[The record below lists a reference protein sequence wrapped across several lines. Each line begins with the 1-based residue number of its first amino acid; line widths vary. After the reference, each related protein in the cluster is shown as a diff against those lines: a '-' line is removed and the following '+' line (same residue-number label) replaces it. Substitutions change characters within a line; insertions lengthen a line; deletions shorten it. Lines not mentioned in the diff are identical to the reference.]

1 MGKEF
6 FGVRSACLRGATAL
20 PFMPCVF
27 SRAIDA
33 ALTRCMEAHPPEG
46 LERRMHPDANTMAGL
61 WAQML
66 VDRVDTVPRAGIN
79 PDVMAALERW
89 RASE

>member
-1 MGKEF
+1 MDNSLSF
-6 FGVRSACLRGATAL
+6 
-20 PFMPCVF
+20 
-27 SRAIDA
+27 RAIDA

-66 VDRVDTVPRAGIN
+66 VDRIDAVPLASVK
-79 PDVMAALERW
+79 PDVLAAGERW
-89 RASE
+89 RADK

>member
-1 MGKEF
+1 
-6 FGVRSACLRGATAL
+6 
-20 PFMPCVF
+20 
-27 SRAIDA
+27 
-33 ALTRCMEAHPPEG
+33 MEAHPPEG

>member
-1 MGKEF
+1 MDNSLSF
-6 FGVRSACLRGATAL
+6 
-20 PFMPCVF
+20 
-27 SRAIDA
+27 RAIDA

-66 VDRVDTVPRAGIN
+66 VDRIDAVPLASVK
-79 PDVMAALERW
+79 PDVLAVWERW
-89 RASE
+89 RADE

>member
-1 MGKEF
+1 MDNSLSF
-6 FGVRSACLRGATAL
+6 
-20 PFMPCVF
+20 
-27 SRAIDA
+27 RAIDA

-79 PDVMAALERW
+79 QDVMAALERW

>member
-1 MGKEF
+1 MDNSLSF
-6 FGVRSACLRGATAL
+6 
-20 PFMPCVF
+20 
-27 SRAIDA
+27 RAIDA

-66 VDRVDTVPRAGIN
+66 VDRIDAVPLASVK
-79 PDVMAALERW
+79 PDVLAAWERW
-89 RASE
+89 RADK